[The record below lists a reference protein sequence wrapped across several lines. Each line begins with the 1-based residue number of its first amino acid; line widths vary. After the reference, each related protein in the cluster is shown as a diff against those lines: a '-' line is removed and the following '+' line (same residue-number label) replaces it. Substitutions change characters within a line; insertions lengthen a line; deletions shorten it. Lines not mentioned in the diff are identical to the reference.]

1 MNMPVYTLPDGL
13 YGADSLNLSIKR
25 WLKSLGIPGG
35 GGRFSEDAI
44 KITADIATQKLV
56 FEMAQGLQ
64 LSTSDA
70 LPENVAKTLGFT
82 NDIIATFTGESFLGD
97 NIAELNRINSFLI
110 HTDLVHDGLSINSSY
125 DSILTDIQLTVSP
138 GSLLTYRP
146 YIPYRVTGKHLKYG
160 TKDLITFRLTDEQ
173 NRHVDTFG
181 EEWSLTIIIRYKIH
195 DHSSMLQLNV
205 PHV

>member
-1 MNMPVYTLPDGL
+1 
-13 YGADSLNLSIKR
+13 
-25 WLKSLGIPGG
+25 
-35 GGRFSEDAI
+35 
-44 KITADIATQKLV
+44 
-56 FEMAQGLQ
+56 MAQCLQ

-82 NDIIATFTGESFLGD
+82 TDILATFTGEGFLGD
-97 NIAELNRINSFLI
+97 SIAQLNRINSFLI

-173 NRHVDTFG
+173 NRHIDTFG

-195 DHSSMLQLNV
+195 DHTSMLQLNA